1 MLSTGGGGA
10 RDYITNDSSL
20 YPRRTRGRPLSST
33 PAGCLVC
40 VRLPDTPCYMSIT
53 RNKSDGIINHTCPL
67 NIDTSCRFIT
77 MITAHPIQSNYIASA
92 SIHSD
97 TTINLPSTSVSYIL
111 RTKSTTCRTP
121 SIFAL
126 CWMTLASQVFVGVFT
141 ELEIQSLISVF

>member
-1 MLSTGGGGA
+1 MLSTGCP
-10 RDYITNDSSL
+10 RDYITNGSSR

-40 VRLPDTPCYMSIT
+40 VRLPVTPCYMSIT
-53 RNKSDGIINHTCPL
+53 NNKRNGIIHHMCSL

-97 TTINLPSTSVSYIL
+97 TTINLPSTSVSFIL
-111 RTKSTTCRTP
+111 RSRSTTCWTP
-121 SIFAL
+121 SIFAH
-126 CWMTLASQVFVGVFT
+126 CWMTLAAQVFGDVFT
-141 ELEIQSLISVF
+141 ELQIHSLISVF